1 MKFKKLLSV
10 ISVVLCVVLLINTS
24 ALAVKSQP
32 ESAVK
37 SISIFPMYGVVEGE
51 IRQMQAAV
59 DAGDSF
65 LSAVEWS
72 SSNPEAIS
80 CTEDGKIKGLVA
92 GESAIITC
100 KAKWGSVNDKIKV
113 YCVKKISPAVKCKL
127 NGIFI
132 YTLAQPAQGKWSRVI
147 WNIPSFLDMLLNIL
161 KLVANAS
168 VSSMAFPYPT
178 TDSKVTVYGRVKEY
192 AYVRFGESNMFDGFI
207 NYKFLPENTNAFL
220 NLSAENM
227 NVWANGITYEGR
239 NLTTSYKGTVD
250 WTVENNK
257 YISFDEE
264 TGQITGK
271 TEGIGKKVKITAK
284 ADGMTESCTI
294 HLLYKWKQP
303 WTTKTNKETYLY
315 NADENTY
322 VKGNFLAKGKE
333 FVVQGDCGTSSGWAY
348 GYSKINGENRWGYV
362 PIADVSTK
370 GTVSQYNNLGWA
382 WPVKDVKNG
391 VTQTTKARY
400 ITSPYGWRDTDP
412 ARHKGIDITNG
423 ISSNDNLSKS
433 IDGYEVVSSFAGKVI
448 YVCEDKNKSCGY
460 CVAIRSNKKDPIT
473 EKYYVAIYMHL
484 KSKPSVKENQNI
496 SANTLL
502 GYVGDTGNS
511 GGSHLHFE
519 VNNQNLSYGQK
530 TYYENNSN
538 KEMVFGS
545 VINPLFFYMNY
556 YNLPEGDSAKIKI
569 NPTCD
574 AMNYRKPLWYGDDIK
589 ESKYP

>member
-1 MKFKKLLSV
+1 MY
-10 ISVVLCVVLLINTS
+10 ISFILCVSLITNTVAFAAEIQPQAVVDSITIENRSGVLAGETIQLTATI
-24 ALAVKSQP
+24 
-32 ESAVK
+32 ESN
-37 SISIFPMYGVVEGE
+37 G
-51 IRQMQAAV
+51 
-59 DAGDSF
+59 SF
-65 LSAVEWS
+65 LSGVKWS

-80 CTEDGKIKGLVA
+80 CTEDGKIKGITA
-92 GESAIITC
+92 GKSAVITC
-100 KAKWGSVNDKIKV
+100 KAKWGSAEDTIKV
-113 YCVKKISPAVKCKL
+113 YCVEKISQKVKSGFKNILTFVFAGPNLLVKDICFDIQVYR
-127 NGIFI
+127 NIFI
-132 YTLAQPAQGKWSRVI
+132 NLLRLLL
-147 WNIPSFLDMLLNIL
+147 IPTAAKTSSEVFLGD
-161 KLVANAS
+161 
-168 VSSMAFPYPT
+168 
-178 TDSKVTVYGRVKEY
+178 KVTVYGKAGGM
-192 AYVRFGESNMFDGFI
+192 AYVRYGEGEKLDGFVRYI
-207 NYKFLPENTNAFL
+207 DLKKQINAFL
-220 NLSAENM
+220 NLSTKNM

-294 HLLYKWKQP
+294 HLLYKWEQP

-348 GYSKINGENRWGYV
+348 GYCKINGENRWGYV

-370 GTVSQYNNLGWA
+370 GTISQYNNLGWS

-412 ARHKGIDITNG
+412 ARHKGVDITNG

-484 KSKPSVKENQNI
+484 KYIPNVEIDENVLPNKTI
-496 SANTLL
+496 

-589 ESKYP
+589 ESKNP